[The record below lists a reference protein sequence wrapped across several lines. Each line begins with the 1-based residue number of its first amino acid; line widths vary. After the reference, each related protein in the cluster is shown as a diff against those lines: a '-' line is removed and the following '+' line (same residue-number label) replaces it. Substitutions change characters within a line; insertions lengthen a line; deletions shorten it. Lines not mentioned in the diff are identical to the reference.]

1 VLARLGKTLSTN
13 AAIGGLALLVLGAGG
28 TTASLVA
35 GNSPAPTP
43 NSHANAN
50 ATDAADNADDA
61 DENADDAAE
70 DANEAADDAA
80 EGTRPTDTHGY
91 CVSQVAKAE
100 TTSTEPGA
108 HGTAVSAA
116 AHACG
121 KDGAASQADAHRQN
135 GTHGKALGK
144 NHGTGRPAGVT
155 PGAASPR

>member
-1 VLARLGKTLSTN
+1 MLARLGKTLSTN

-70 DANEAADDAA
+70 EPEAVDATEDEVWAAQS
-80 EGTRPTDTHGY
+80 RL
-91 CVSQVAKAE
+91 S
-100 TTSTEPGA
+100 
-108 HGTAVSAA
+108 
-116 AHACG
+116 
-121 KDGAASQADAHRQN
+121 
-135 GTHGKALGK
+135 
-144 NHGTGRPAGVT
+144 GR
-155 PGAASPR
+155 

>member
-1 VLARLGKTLSTN
+1 VLARLSKTISTN
-13 AAIGGLALLVLGAGG
+13 AAIGGVALLVLGAGG
-28 TTASLVA
+28 SAATLTAGS
-35 GNSPAPTP
+35 SPNPTP
-43 NSHANAN
+43 DSHASSK
-50 ATDAADNADDA
+50 ATQHTADDA
-61 DENADDAAE
+61 DEADEATENESDAT
-70 DANEAADDAA
+70 

-108 HGTAVSAA
+108 HGKAVSAA

-135 GTHGKALGK
+135 GKHGKGLGK

-155 PGAASPR
+155 PGSAAPR